1 VAGFATLYSD
11 TMRKEGQPPSPPA
24 LRLWEQRSIEGW
36 ENVCCLDKR
45 FERSEQVAVINIWL
59 EDRQQARNDDVDDLP

>member
-1 VAGFATLYSD
+1 
-11 TMRKEGQPPSPPA
+11 MRKEGQPPSPPA
-24 LRLWEQRSIEGW
+24 LRLWE
-36 ENVCCLDKR
+36 NVCCLGKR